1 MKMCLIR
8 EVVKKMKA
16 YMAMVFLQIGY
27 AGMFVISMI
36 SLKQGMS
43 HYVLVVYRNA
53 VAALVMAPFALWFER
68 KMRPRMTMSCFL
80 KILLLAL
87 LEPVLDQNFFYMGN
101 KATSANYAAALYNVL
116 PAMTFIIA
124 VILRMEKINI
134 NSKHSQAKIIG
145 TLVTVLGAL
154 VMILYKGNIIDFPWT
169 RGQHGHNT
177 TTTSDGRAI
186 TQNSSHWLAG
196 TFMLLWSCLCWSGF
210 FILQAHTLKS
220 YPAELSLT
228 TLICLFGMFESGA
241 VALVMEKGT
250 KPWALAW
257 DTSLFTPLYSGVM
270 CSGVA
275 YYVQGIVMKERGPVF
290 VTAFNPLCMVI
301 VAILASIILAED
313 ITVGRVIGAVII
325 VMGLYLLIWGKGKD
339 KMEQSVEIIDEKE
352 GTMEL
357 EKNANK
363 GGKANDLDYV
373 TIVEIPPSKTI

>member
-1 MKMCLIR
+1 MMKMYLR

-16 YMAMVFLQIGY
+16 YMAMIFLQIGY
-27 AGMFVISMI
+27 AGMVVISMI

-53 VAALVMAPFALWFER
+53 VAALAMAPFALWFER

-101 KATSANYAAALYNVL
+101 KATSANYAIALYNVL
-116 PAMTFIIA
+116 PAMTFVLA
-124 VILRMEKINI
+124 VLLRMEKINI
-134 NSKHSQAKIIG
+134 NDKHSQAKIIG
-145 TLVTVLGAL
+145 TLVSVLGAL
-154 VMILYKGNIIDFPWT
+154 VMILYKGNVVDFPWT
-169 RGQHGHNT
+169 RGWHDHNT
-177 TTTSDGRAI
+177 ATTSGGDI
-186 TQNSSHWLAG
+186 STNSSHWLAG

-210 FILQAHTLKS
+210 FILQSHTLKS
-220 YPAELSLT
+220 YPAELSLAS
-228 TLICLFGMFESGA
+228 LICFFGTLESGA

-257 DTSLFTPLYSGVM
+257 DTSLFTPVYSGVM

-275 YYVQGIVMKERGPVF
+275 YYLQGIVMKERGPVF
-290 VTAFNPLCMVI
+290 VTAFNPLCMII

-325 VMGLYLLIWGKGKD
+325 VMGLYLLIWGKSKD
-339 KMEQSVEIIDEKE
+339 NMDHSIEIDEKE
-352 GTMEL
+352 STMEL

-363 GGKANDLDYV
+363 GRKANGMDYV
-373 TIVEIPPSKTI
+373 TVVEIPPSKIT